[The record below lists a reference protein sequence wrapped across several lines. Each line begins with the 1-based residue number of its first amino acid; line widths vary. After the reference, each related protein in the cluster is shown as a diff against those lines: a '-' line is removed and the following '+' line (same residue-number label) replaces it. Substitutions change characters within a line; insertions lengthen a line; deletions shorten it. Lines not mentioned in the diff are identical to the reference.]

1 MRLSSLGGGAAA
13 GSGLLGSLGGALG
26 SSLLGGSSL
35 GSLGGALGSDFLSSS
50 SNSLG

>member
-26 SSLLGGSSL
+26 S
-35 GSLGGALGSDFLSSS
+35 DFLSSS